1 MSEINPIDAGLL
13 ETLRQIPSCS
23 IANAI
28 ETFSIMPRNQ
38 GFMGP
43 EIKSIFPGMGH
54 MIGYA
59 VTAKIVAD
67 APPSGHMNVARTDWV
82 DEIMK
87 VPAPRVLVIEDL
99 DYPNPIGSFWGEVQS
114 NLHKA
119 LGAVGTVTNG
129 GVRDLDEMQEVGFF
143 AFASCV
149 LVSHAYV
156 HLTDIGT
163 PVKVGGLEV
172 SPGDII
178 QGDQHGVLSI
188 PREIA
193 ADIPAAVKRVED
205 NEQEMIGYARSDG
218 FTVEGLKEM
227 LAQRY

>member
-1 MSEINPIDAGLL
+1 MSEINPIDADLL

-43 EIKSIFPGMGH
+43 EIRSIFPGMGH

-67 APPSGHMNVARTDWV
+67 APPSGRMNVARTDWV

-205 NEQEMIGYARSDG
+205 NEQELIGYARSDG

>member
-1 MSEINPIDAGLL
+1 MADITPIDSDLL
-13 ETLRQIPSCS
+13 ETLRKIPSCS

-28 ETFSIMPRNQ
+28 ETFNYQPRNI

-43 EIKSIFPGMGH
+43 EIKSIFPNMGH

-67 APPSGHMNVARTDWV
+67 APPSGHMNVARTEWV

-87 VPAPRVLVIEDL
+87 VPAPRVLVLEDL
-99 DYPNPIGSFWGEVQS
+99 DWPNPIGSFWGEVQA
-114 NLHKA
+114 NLHRA

-156 HLTDIGT
+156 HITDVGV
-163 PVKVGGLEV
+163 PVKIGGLEV
-172 SPGDII
+172 EPGDII
-178 QGDQHGVLSI
+178 QGDQHGVI
-188 PREIA
+188 KVPRDLA
-193 ADIPAAVKRVED
+193 ADVPAAVKRVED
-205 NEQEMIGYARSDG
+205 GEQELIGYANSEG
-218 FTVEGLKEM
+218 FSVEGLKEM
-227 LAQRY
+227 LAARY

>member
-1 MSEINPIDAGLL
+1 MLDISPIDPQLL
-13 ETLRQIPSCS
+13 ETLRQIPSCA

-28 ETFSIMPRNQ
+28 ETFDIQPRNE
-38 GFMGP
+38 GFMGS

-67 APPSGHMNVARTDWV
+67 AAPSGHMNVSRTEWV

-87 VPAPRVLVIEDL
+87 APAPRVLVLEDI

-114 NLHKA
+114 NLHRA

-129 GVRDLDEMQEVGFF
+129 GVRDLDEMQEIGFF

-156 HLTDIGT
+156 HITDVGV

-172 SPGDII
+172 NPGDII
-178 QGDQHGVLSI
+178 QGDQHGVIAVPRSI
-188 PREIA
+188 ASEI
-193 ADIPAAVKRVED
+193 PEAVKRVER
-205 NEQEMIGYARSDG
+205 NEQEMIGYANSAG

-227 LAQRY
+227 LSQRY

>member
-1 MSEINPIDAGLL
+1 MSDITPIDSGLL
-13 ETLRQIPSCS
+13 ETLRVIPSCS

-28 ETFSIMPRNQ
+28 ETFDIQPRNV

-43 EIKSIFPGMGH
+43 EIKSIFPNMGH

-67 APPSGHMNVARTDWV
+67 APPSGHMNVARTEWV
-82 DEIMK
+82 DAIMK
-87 VPAPRVLVIEDL
+87 VPAPRVLVLEDI
-99 DYPNPIGSFWGEVQS
+99 DYPNPIGSFWGEVQA
-114 NLHKA
+114 NLHRA

-156 HLTDIGT
+156 HITDISV

-172 SPGDII
+172 ASGDII
-178 QGDQHGVLSI
+178 QGDQHGVIKI

-193 ADIPAAVKRVED
+193 AEIPDAVKRVEQ
-205 NEQEMIGYARSDG
+205 NEQEMIGYANSPE

>member
-1 MSEINPIDAGLL
+1 M
-13 ETLRQIPSCS
+13 IPSCS

-28 ETFSIMPRNQ
+28 ETFNVQPRNL

-43 EIKSIFPGMGH
+43 EIKSIFPNMGH

-67 APPSGHMNVARTDWV
+67 APPSGHMNVSRTEWV

-87 VPAPRVLVIEDL
+87 VPGPRVLVLEDL
-99 DYPNPIGSFWGEVQS
+99 DYPNPIGSFWGEVQA
-114 NLHKA
+114 NLHRA

-156 HLTDIGT
+156 HITD
-163 PVKVGGLEV
+163 VGVPGEDRRARGANTATSSRATSTALSRFLATSRLR
-172 SPGDII
+172 SPT
-178 QGDQHGVLSI
+178 QSSALKQ
-188 PREIA
+188 
-193 ADIPAAVKRVED
+193 
-205 NEQEMIGYARSDG
+205 NEQEMIGYANSAD

>member
-1 MSEINPIDAGLL
+1 MSEISPIDADLL
-13 ETLRQIPSCS
+13 ETLRRIPSCS

-28 ETFSIMPRNQ
+28 ETFSIMPRNE

-59 VTAKIVAD
+59 ATAKIVAD

-87 VPAPRVLVIEDL
+87 VPAPRVVVIEDM

-156 HLTDIGT
+156 HLTDVGV

-178 QGDQHGVLSI
+178 QGDQHGVLRI
-188 PREIA
+188 PRDIA
-193 ADIPAAVKRVED
+193 ADIPDAVRRIER
-205 NEQEMIGYARSDG
+205 NEQELIGYAQSAG
-218 FTVEGLKEM
+218 FTVDGLKEM
-227 LAQRY
+227 LSQR

>member
-1 MSEINPIDAGLL
+1 MPDIKPIDANLL

-28 ETFSIMPRNQ
+28 ETFSVQPRNV

-43 EIKSIFPGMGH
+43 EVKSIFPNMGH

-59 VTAKIVAD
+59 VTAKIAAD
-67 APPSGHMNVARTDWV
+67 APPSAHMNVSRTEWV

-87 VPAPRVLVIEDL
+87 VPGPRVLVLEDI
-99 DYPNPIGSFWGEVQS
+99 DYPNPIGSFWGEVQA
-114 NLHKA
+114 NLHRA

-156 HLTDIGT
+156 HITDVGV
-163 PVKVGGLEV
+163 PVKIGGLEV
-172 SPGDII
+172 SSGDII
-178 QGDQHGVLSI
+178 QGDQHGVI
-188 PREIA
+188 KVPRDIA
-193 ADIPAAVKRVED
+193 AEIPDAVKRVEN
-205 NEQEMIGYARSDG
+205 NEQEMIGYANSPE

>member
-1 MSEINPIDAGLL
+1 MSDITPIDSGLL
-13 ETLRQIPSCS
+13 ETLRVIPSCS

-28 ETFSIMPRNQ
+28 ETFNVQPRNV

-43 EIKSIFPGMGH
+43 EIKSIFPNMGH

-67 APPSGHMNVARTDWV
+67 APPSGHMNVARTEWV
-82 DEIMK
+82 DAIMK
-87 VPAPRVLVIEDL
+87 VPAPRVLVLEDI
-99 DYPNPIGSFWGEVQS
+99 DYPNPIGSFWGEVQA
-114 NLHKA
+114 NLHRA

-156 HLTDIGT
+156 HITDISV

-172 SPGDII
+172 ASGDII
-178 QGDQHGVLSI
+178 QGDQHGVIKI

-193 ADIPAAVKRVED
+193 AEIPDAVKRVEQ
-205 NEQEMIGYARSDG
+205 NEQEMIGYANSAE